1 MFCSIFCQEASTNN
15 WMRNARALVT
25 VNESLAAE
33 LGRRLKPAR
42 TVVVLTATVDRT
54 ARVGPKDDLVLT
66 AIGLRKVVH
75 VRTVKG
81 DRKLVVPNVP
91 AIVRHV
97 QRPEKARS
105 HAATRNRAAK
115 VISHAASGSREITT
129 RKPRRRSPA
138 EPQL

>member
-1 MFCSIFCQEASTNN
+1 MTA
-15 WMRNARALVT
+15 
-25 VNESLAAE
+25 
-33 LGRRLKPAR
+33 AR
-42 TVVVLTATVDRT
+42 TVVVLMAIVDRT
-54 ARVGPKDDLVLT
+54 AHAGPKDELVPM
-66 AIGLRKVVH
+66 AIGLRKVVRD
-75 VRTVKG
+75 RTVKG
-81 DRKLVVPNVP
+81 DQELVVLNVP

-115 VISHAASGSREITT
+115 VISHAASGSRAITT